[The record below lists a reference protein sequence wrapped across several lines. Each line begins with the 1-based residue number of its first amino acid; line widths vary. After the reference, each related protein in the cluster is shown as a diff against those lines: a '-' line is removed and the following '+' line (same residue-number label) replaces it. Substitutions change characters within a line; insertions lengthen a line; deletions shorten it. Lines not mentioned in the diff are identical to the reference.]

1 MTTFLRDAAVR
12 LSPVLASRHGR
23 GSRIRTAYAYSRRW
37 RVV

>member
-1 MTTFLRDAAVR
+1 MTTFLRDATVR

-23 GSRIRTAYAYSRRW
+23 GSRTRSAYANSRRW